1 MARLTGA
8 GRSGLGD
15 GLRAVLAGAKGI
27 GGRDAAHRGSNRAV
41 RMCRGVDIEVRRRR
55 ARRSSG
61 TGRCRGQSRGQRA
74 RGSSWSHSNAPASAC
89 SSRGAAWA
97 RASARREV
105 AAWPSAGF
113 GLSGRWGELGL
124 VVERARPS
132 AGPCGREKR
141 AGPRGERERAGLGWC
156 GFWVVMGLGLSCHL
170 GSWAGWV
177 LGFSNPFLFLFPF
190 LFPTKQT

>member
-1 MARLTGA
+1 MRVWHTGKPGLVLCGVLLHSSELATAGRRCARRTHA
-8 GRSGLGD
+8 GGWRSGLWN
-15 GLRAVLAGAKGI
+15 GLQDITTSLTGRGWKGE
-27 GGRDAAHRGSNRAV
+27 AHRGVVAA
-41 RMCRGVDIEVRRRR
+41 GVAAQSVDVEVRRRR

-89 SSRGAAWA
+89 GSRGAAWA

-124 VVERARPS
+124 GLLV
-132 AGPCGREKR
+132 PCGKR
-141 AGPRGERERAGLGWC
+141 KR
-156 GFWVVMGLGLSCHL
+156 S
-170 GSWAGWV
+170 
-177 LGFSNPFLFLFPF
+177 
-190 LFPTKQT
+190 